1 LLDRRPHEPRSCTKA
16 DIGDELIGQTFAH
29 SPKGADGVWP
39 AEPVRDLIETI
50 GSREL
55 ENSVVIGRLNSR
67 GVTTRGVYDGGRQER
82 DLAQQYRDWS
92 GAVRAKWPR
101 TSRILRSLSDSYER
115 DARREDVRA
124 ELDADR
130 E

>member
-1 LLDRRPHEPRSCTKA
+1 VRAARLELSEANRA

-29 SPKGADGVWP
+29 SPAGADGAWP

-55 ENSVVIGRLNSR
+55 ENGVIIGRINSR
-67 GVTTRGVYDGGRQER
+67 GVTTRGIYDGGQRER
-82 DLAQQYRDWS
+82 GLARQYRDSS
-92 GAVRAKWPR
+92 GLVRVRWPR
-101 TSRILRSLSDSYER
+101 TARILRELAESYDR
-115 DARREDVRA
+115 DARREDLRA

-130 E
+130 Y